1 MNVDAVAGWLVEATL
16 AATAAVCLVLALRR
30 PLRQAFGARLAYLA
44 WGLVPAALLAVSLP
58 RPRQGPAAAEWLPT
72 LLPVLVDGGRPATGA
87 GVPPDLALVAV
98 VAWAGGVAAMMAL
111 FAHRQHGF
119 LRTLGTLRPRGD
131 GTVVAD
137 ACDGPVVVGLLRPRI
152 VLPADFDARFP
163 GLQGALVLAHERAH
177 LRRGDVPAHLVAAG
191 LRCLQWF
198 NPLVHAAA
206 ARFRDDQELAC
217 DAAVVAAHPHLR
229 RSYAGAILN
238 AQLVDPGLP
247 VGCHWQSSQ
256 SLKERIAMLKRP
268 PPAARRRRAGAVA
281 LSTLVACSS
290 YAAWALQPAV
300 PAAAAVVAGSG
311 VQPAPP
317 APPAPPPVP
326 SASALPAPPAP
337 PAAPDPDLPAPP
349 APPPPVPTAT
359 PAPAYP
365 PEAIASGIGG
375 RVVLRLL
382 VAADG
387 SVADAV
393 VEESTPP
400 GVFDA
405 VSLEAARKWTLNP
418 AVKDGAP
425 VAGWVRVPIDFAPDG
440 PSAAPAAGG

>member
-1 MNVDAVAGWLVEATL
+1 MSVDALAGWLLEATL
-16 AATAAVCLVLALRR
+16 ATSAAACLVLALRR

-44 WGLVPAALLAVSLP
+44 WGLVPAALVAVSLP
-58 RPRQGPAAAEWLPT
+58 RPRQATATVEWLPT
-72 LLPVLVDGGRPATGA
+72 LLPVLADGGQATG
-87 GVPPDLALVAV
+87 GTVPPDLGLAAV
-98 VAWAGGVAAMMAL
+98 VAWAGGAAAMTAL
-111 FAHRQHGF
+111 FAWRQYGF
-119 LRTLGTLRPRGD
+119 LRTLGALRPRGD

-137 ACDGPVVVGLLRPRI
+137 ACDGPVVVGVLRPRI
-152 VLPADFDARFP
+152 VLPIDFDARYP
-163 GLQGALVLAHERAH
+163 GPQGALVLAHERAH
-177 LRRGDVPAHLVAAG
+177 LRRGDVPAHLVAAA

-206 ARFRDDQELAC
+206 GRFRDDQELAC

-229 RSYAGAILN
+229 RSYADAILN

-256 SLKERIAMLKRP
+256 SLKERITMLKRP
-268 PPAARRRRAGAVA
+268 PPAARRRHLGAVA

-290 YAAWALQPAV
+290 YGAWALQPAL
-300 PAAAAVVAGSG
+300 PATTAVVTVSG
-311 VQPAPP
+311 VHPQPPAPPAPPPAPSEATLPAPP
-317 APPAPPPVP
+317 APPAPPQ
-326 SASALPAPPAP
+326 S
-337 PAAPDPDLPAPP
+337 DLPAPP
-349 APPPPVPTAT
+349 APPPPAPTTT

-365 PEAIASGIGG
+365 PEAIASGTGG

-382 VAADG
+382 VATDG

-405 VSLEAARKWTLNP
+405 VSLEAARKWTLAP
-418 AVKDGAP
+418 AMKDGSP

-440 PSAAPAAGG
+440 PPTAPAAGG